1 MIVNLLDHAPEY
13 EIHRG
18 VLKGKGRDLI
28 PGRAPRR
35 VMQVGFHAFLIEELL
50 LIAH

>member
-1 MIVNLLDHAPEY
+1 MIVNLIEHAPEY

-18 VLKGKGRDLI
+18 LLKGKDRELV
-28 PGRAPRR
+28 PGRAPRW